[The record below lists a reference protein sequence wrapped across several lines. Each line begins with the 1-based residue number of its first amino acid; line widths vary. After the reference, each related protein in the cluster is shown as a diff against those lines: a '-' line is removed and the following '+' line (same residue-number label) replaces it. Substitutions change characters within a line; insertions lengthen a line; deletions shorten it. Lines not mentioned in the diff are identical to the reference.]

1 MLVAVIVIGVPLQ
14 VGTWM
19 VLYPDL
25 DLIPEA
31 EAGRV
36 AALVLG
42 ELLLGV
48 LAVALLPLVIGA
60 RARPGRR
67 AGVAALVITLASA
80 STLALP
86 AAVVALG
93 AVASW
98 LRRGWLAVVGAA
110 WLAVQVTVIAID
122 NGLWLGVAGALLVG
136 GAVVMAG
143 LAVGRRRA
151 LVVSLRDRAEALERE
166 QAAVVAGT
174 RLAERTRIARE
185 MHDTLSHRLSV
196 ISLHAG
202 GLAVHPDGGPG
213 RVEETA
219 RLIQQSAQTASEE
232 LHAVLTVLRDD
243 QHDLRLDPTLAEVET
258 VVAVSGA
265 DVRLSVDPP
274 LADRLSQLAPSA
286 SRALMRAVSEGVGN
300 AVKHAPGR
308 PVTVTLSGT
317 PGDGVQVE
325 IRNPIGAG
333 SGLAGGYGLV
343 GLRERLELAGGRLE
357 VGRHSGEF
365 VLRAWVPWT

>member
-1 MLVAVIVIGVPLQ
+1 MRIPRGARTAAVMVVVLVVGVLGQ
-14 VGTWM
+14 IGTWM
-19 VLYPDL
+19 VRHPDL
-25 DLIPEA
+25 DLVPEA
-31 EAGRV
+31 DAGRV
-36 AALVLG
+36 AALMLG
-42 ELLLGV
+42 EVFLGL

-80 STLALP
+80 SALALP
-86 AAVVALG
+86 AAMVALG

-98 LRRGWLAVVGAA
+98 LRRGWLAAVGAA

-122 NGLWLGVAGALLVG
+122 NGLWLGVVGALLVG
-136 GAVVMAG
+136 GGVAMAG

-151 LVVSLRDRAEALERE
+151 LVASLRDRAVALERE

-243 QHDLRLDPTLAEVET
+243 QHDVRPDPTLDDLE
-258 VVAVSGA
+258 AVIAVLGA
-265 DVRLSVDPP
+265 DVRLTVDPP
-274 LADRLSQLAPSA
+274 LAGGSA
-286 SRALMRAVSEGVGN
+286 SSRRR
-300 AVKHAPGR
+300 R
-308 PVTVTLSGT
+308 P
-317 PGDGVQVE
+317 
-325 IRNPIGAG
+325 
-333 SGLAGGYGLV
+333 
-343 GLRERLELAGGRLE
+343 ER
-357 VGRHSGEF
+357 
-365 VLRAWVPWT
+365 

>member
-67 AGVAALVITLASA
+67 AGAAALVITLASA

-98 LRRGWLAVVGAA
+98 LRRGWLAAVGAA

-243 QHDLRLDPTLAEVET
+243 QHDVRLDPTLADLEA

-286 SRALMRAVSEGVGN
+286 SRALMRAVSEGIGN
-300 AVKHAPGR
+300 AAKHAPGR
-308 PVTVTLSGT
+308 PVAVTLSGT
-317 PGDGVQVE
+317 PSDGVQVE

-343 GLRERLELAGGRLE
+343 GLRERVELAGGHLE